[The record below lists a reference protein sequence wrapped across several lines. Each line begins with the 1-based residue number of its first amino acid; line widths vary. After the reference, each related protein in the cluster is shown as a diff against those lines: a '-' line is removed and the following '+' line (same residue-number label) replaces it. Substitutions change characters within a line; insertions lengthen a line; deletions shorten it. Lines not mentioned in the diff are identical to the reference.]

1 MWRMRRYSFYNF
13 LPSAALLFA
22 VGCGGGGSNTVQQPQ
37 VAVTIYPAKATV
49 PVRTV
54 QPFTGTVVGTTNTAV
69 NWTASAGTIDQSGN
83 YTAPASMLSGG
94 TATVTATS
102 VSAPSASAS
111 VIVTVTTTPVT
122 LSILPTSETLKA
134 GFSQLYTATVGGTTN
149 TTVTWSVSG
158 LPGDPS
164 YPGSVLNGTYTAPAP
179 VVTTDTYFVTATS
192 NADSTKS
199 VSASVTVTPLENQ
212 EEQTFPIKLGASGV
226 NANSQDCCSGTL
238 GSLLQDKNG
247 KQYILS
253 NNHVL
258 GRVGH
263 ASAGEAIVQPGYVD
277 AFCNFALPDTVAHFT
292 VAPPIRTSDVH
303 AAIARVVPGAIDIH
317 GEIIGLGGIASDGSY
332 IPAPAANTTVD
343 AFVGMEVAKS
353 GRTTGLSCGSILA
366 VDGLIV
372 IDLSAECG
380 NPTGISVTF
389 DHQVIAGDIATY
401 GDSGSLIVEAKSA
414 RPVGLLA
421 GISNDGSFITA
432 NPVNDVL
439 SELGSATKNTFTFVG
454 GQQHS
459 VECPTTSYKKTES
472 SDQRV
477 SRPWAQSIE
486 TLPPDEIS
494 RATLVERKYAQTLM
508 QDPVVLGLAI
518 GASETDHGRASIWVF
533 VETGKVPS
541 RLPSTLDD
549 FTVRVVPSGRFTA
562 GIDSSQ
568 LPRPR
573 CIPSITDPLDSVLR
587 WSETGD
593 RLATQFPKSEMKK
606 LVTNSSRKICCF
618 GVF

>member
-1 MWRMRRYSFYNF
+1 MWRMRACPFYHL

-22 VGCGGGGSNTVQQPQ
+22 VGCGGGGSNTVEQPQ
-37 VAVTIYPAKATV
+37 VVVTILPAKATV
-49 PVRTV
+49 PVRTE
-54 QPFTGTVVGTTNTAV
+54 QPFTDIVSGTTNTAV
-69 NWTASAGTIDQSGN
+69 HWTASAGTIDQSGN
-83 YTAPASMLSGG
+83 YTAPASMPSGG

-122 LSILPTSETLKA
+122 VSISPINETLKA
-134 GFSQLYTATVGGTTN
+134 GFSQFYAATVGGTTN
-149 TTVTWSVSG
+149 TAVTWSVNELSG
-158 LPGDPS
+158 DSS

-192 NADSTKS
+192 NADPTKS

-212 EEQTFPIKLGASGV
+212 EQQTFPIKLGASGV

-238 GSLLQDKNG
+238 GSLLQDQNR

-277 AFCNFALPDTVAHFT
+277 TFCNFALPDAVAHFT
-292 VAPPIRTSDVH
+292 AAPPIQTSNVD
-303 AAIARVVPGAIDIH
+303 AAIALVIPGAVDTH

-353 GRTTGLSCGSILA
+353 GRTTGLSCGSIRA
-366 VDGLIV
+366 VDAIIM

-380 NPTGISVTF
+380 NPTSISVTL

-401 GDSGSLIVEAKSA
+401 GDSGSLIVEAKTA
-414 RPVGLLA
+414 RPVGLLGA
-421 GISNDGSFITA
+421 VSSDGTFVTA
-432 NPVNDVL
+432 NPVSDVL
-439 SELGSATKNTFTFVG
+439 SELGTTTKNSFIFVG

-459 VECPTTSYKKTES
+459 VQCPTASYEKTES
-472 SDQRV
+472 SNQRV
-477 SRPWAQSIE
+477 SRPRAQSLE
-486 TLPPDEIS
+486 SLPPDEVS
-494 RATLVERKYAQTLM
+494 RATFVEHKYAQTLM
-508 QDPVVLGLAI
+508 QDPVVLGLAV
-518 GASETDHGRASIWVF
+518 GASETDPVRASIWVF
-533 VETGKVPS
+533 VENGKVPS
-541 RLPSTLDD
+541 RLPSTLED

-562 GIDSSQ
+562 GIGSSR
-568 LPRPR
+568 LPGPR
-573 CIPSITDPLDSVLR
+573 CAPSMIDPLDSMQGGWKL
-587 WSETGD
+587 EIG
-593 RLATQFPKSEMKK
+593 KK
-606 LVTNSSRKICCF
+606 PTP
-618 GVF
+618 

>member
-1 MWRMRRYSFYNF
+1 
-13 LPSAALLFA
+13 
-22 VGCGGGGSNTVQQPQ
+22 
-37 VAVTIYPAKATV
+37 
-49 PVRTV
+49 
-54 QPFTGTVVGTTNTAV
+54 
-69 NWTASAGTIDQSGN
+69 
-83 YTAPASMLSGG
+83 MLSGG

-122 LSILPTSETLKA
+122 LSISPTSEALKA
-134 GFSQLYTATVGGTTN
+134 GFSQLYTATVGGTTK
-149 TTVTWSVSG
+149 TWSVNG

-164 YPGSVLNGTYTAPAP
+164 YPGSVLNRIYTAPAP
-179 VVTTDTYFVTATS
+179 VVTTDTYFVTVTS

-212 EEQTFPIKLGASGV
+212 EQRTFPIKLGASGV

-238 GSLLQDKNG
+238 GSLLQDQNG

-263 ASAGEAIVQPGYVD
+263 ASAEEAIVQPGYVD

-292 VAPPIRTSDVH
+292 AAPPIQTSDVD
-303 AAIARVVPGAIDIH
+303 AAIAQVVPGAVSIH

-353 GRTTGLSCGSILA
+353 GRTTGLSCASILA

-389 DHQVIAGDIATY
+389 DHQVIAGDLATY

-439 SELGSATKNTFTFVG
+439 SELGSATTNTFTFVG
-454 GQQHS
+454 GKQHS
-459 VECPTTSYKKTES
+459 VESN
-472 SDQRV
+472 
-477 SRPWAQSIE
+477 AQ
-486 TLPPDEIS
+486 PPHIRRQSHPINE
-494 RATLVERKYAQTLM
+494 
-508 QDPVVLGLAI
+508 
-518 GASETDHGRASIWVF
+518 
-533 VETGKVPS
+533 
-541 RLPSTLDD
+541 
-549 FTVRVVPSGRFTA
+549 
-562 GIDSSQ
+562 
-568 LPRPR
+568 
-573 CIPSITDPLDSVLR
+573 
-587 WSETGD
+587 
-593 RLATQFPKSEMKK
+593 
-606 LVTNSSRKICCF
+606 
-618 GVF
+618 

>member
-1 MWRMRRYSFYNF
+1 LSFGGLSAFMWPMRRYPFYN
-13 LPSAALLFA
+13 LIPSAALLFA
-22 VGCGGGGSNTVQQPQ
+22 AGCGGGGSNTVEQPQ
-37 VAVTIYPAKATV
+37 VQVTIYPAKATV
-49 PVRTV
+49 PVGTV
-54 QPFTGTVVGTTNTAV
+54 QPFTDTVSGTTNTSV
-69 NWTASAGTIDQSGN
+69 NWTTSAGTIDQSGN
-83 YTAPASMLSGG
+83 YTAPASRPSGG

-102 VSAPSASAS
+102 ASAPSASAT
-111 VIVTVTTTPVT
+111 VIVTITTTPVT
-122 LSILPTSETLKA
+122 LSISPTNETLKA

-149 TTVTWSVSG
+149 TAVTWSVNG

-164 YPGSVLNGTYTAPAP
+164 YPGSVLNGTYNAPAP

-192 NADSTKS
+192 NADPTKS
-199 VSASVTVTPLENQ
+199 VSASATVTPLENQ
-212 EEQTFPIKLGASGV
+212 EQQTFPIKLGASGV

-292 VAPPIRTSDVH
+292 VAPPIQTSNVD
-303 AAIARVVPGAIDIH
+303 AAIAQVVPGAVDTH

-332 IPAPAANTTVD
+332 IPAAPANTMVD

-366 VDGLIV
+366 IDGLIV

-380 NPTGISVTF
+380 NPKGISVRF

-401 GDSGSLIVEAKSA
+401 GDSGSLIVEAKTA
-414 RPVGLLA
+414 RPVALL
-421 GISNDGSFITA
+421 GGVSNDGTFVTA
-432 NPVNDVL
+432 NPVSDVL
-439 SELGSATKNTFTFVG
+439 SELGTTAKNGFTFVG

-459 VECPTTSYKKTES
+459 VQCPTASYQKTES
-472 SDQRV
+472 SNQRV
-477 SRPWAQSIE
+477 SSPHAQSIAS
-486 TLPPDEIS
+486 LPRHEIS
-494 RATLVERKYAQTLM
+494 RAIVVEHKYAQTLM
-508 QDPVVLGLAI
+508 QDPAVLGLAV
-518 GASETDHGRASIWVF
+518 GASATEQARASIWVF
-533 VETGKVPS
+533 VEKGKIPP
-541 RLPSTLDD
+541 RLPSTLED

-562 GIDSSQ
+562 GIDSSR
-568 LPRPR
+568 LPGPR
-573 CIPSITDPLDSVLR
+573 CAPSITDPLDSVQGWSKTRNRKQIDTLMFKLR
-587 WSETGD
+587 
-593 RLATQFPKSEMKK
+593 
-606 LVTNSSRKICCF
+606 
-618 GVF
+618 

>member
-83 YTAPASMLSGG
+83 YTAPASMPSGG

-122 LSILPTSETLKA
+122 LSILPTNETLKA

-149 TTVTWSVSG
+149 TGVTWSVNG
-158 LPGDPS
+158 LPGDTS
-164 YPGSVLNGTYTAPAP
+164 YPGSILNGAYTAPAP
-179 VVTTDTYFVTATS
+179 VVTTDTYFVTS
-192 NADSTKS
+192 NADPTKS
-199 VSASVTVTPLENQ
+199 ASASVTVTPLENQ
-212 EEQTFPIKLGASGV
+212 EQQTFPIKLGASGV

-247 KQYILS
+247 KQYVLS
-253 NNHVL
+253 NNHIL

-263 ASAGEAIVQPGYVD
+263 ASAGEAIVQPGYID
-277 AFCNFALPDTVAHFT
+277 AFCNFALPNTVAHFT
-292 VAPPIRTSDVH
+292 AAPPIQTSNVD
-303 AAIARVVPGAIDIH
+303 AAIAQVVPGAVDSH